1 VRGYSPQLCNS
12 ALDAIFVSI
21 NVNKL
26 HTSSSSSS
34 SSRQA
39 LIGERV
45 PLWSRQYFR
54 LTREE
59 YLRDLEQLES
69 GEEVRS
75 SIYLA

>member
-1 VRGYSPQLCNS
+1 MVHLVQFSFRLTTT
-12 ALDAIFVSI
+12 
-21 NVNKL
+21 
-26 HTSSSSSS
+26 HTHTHM

-45 PLWSRQYFR
+45 PMWSRQYFR

-75 SIYLA
+75 SIFLA

>member
-1 VRGYSPQLCNS
+1 VRGYSLQLCNS

-21 NVNKL
+21 NVNNQ
-26 HTSSSSSS
+26 HTSSSP
-34 SSRQA
+34 SRQA

>member
-1 VRGYSPQLCNS
+1 MVHLVQFSFWLTTTRT
-12 ALDAIFVSI
+12 
-21 NVNKL
+21 
-26 HTSSSSSS
+26 HTT

-75 SIYLA
+75 SICLA

>member
-1 VRGYSPQLCNS
+1 MVHLVQFSFRLTTT
-12 ALDAIFVSI
+12 
-21 NVNKL
+21 
-26 HTSSSSSS
+26 HTRV

-75 SIYLA
+75 SIFLA